1 MTLRIKSYCGEEKM
15 KIYHGMQA
23 IVEEQFALD
32 YNCQKN
38 DFENKETLV
47 TIAKK
52 QLGQRRFE
60 ETENFFSILIY
71 NGKLVITANEALE
84 SWCREILSKK
94 MTAEWGFEAQTLIM
108 INEKLREFGYQI
120 DEAHV
125 YFLPFALNAE
135 KGRQVEIIPKE
146 DIPSYAN
153 DKRIEEAFEYEACK
167 DDEIGTVIRNE
178 SGEILAV
185 AGASSNSDKMW
196 EIGIDSFET
205 GKGYASKVV
214 SRLAFEVWK
223 LGRVPYYGTA
233 LSHLASQNVALRS
246 GFLPAFCELRT
257 IKTNC

>member
-1 MTLRIKSYCGEEKM
+1 M

-84 SWCREILSKK
+84 SWCREILAKK
-94 MTAEWGFEAQTLIM
+94 MTAEWGFEAQTLM